1 MQISVVR
8 SSYSMLFGIL
18 LLIAIVV
25 WPCSASAGENDAVAV
40 SAQTVPPS
48 KEVVPAPAT
57 SSEADKNAKTKDS
70 AEEAAPEKVPAKGL
84 WRWVKI
90 REGRWRLEL
99 TGGGGLH
106 QGDEDHSGDGLVV
119 AKVEYEIPV
128 MAYGALG
135 LRMVPTFVMPQDHG
149 DTVWGAGVG
158 LAARVYHVKN
168 EQRGL
173 YVEADSQLTGHYPK
187 FDGNSGSFN
196 FLSGFGAGYKFKK
209 GWHVIVR
216 FDHLSNAG
224 LAKDNSGFNA
234 ISAGIGYTF

>member
-1 MQISVVR
+1 MQISVIR
-8 SSYSMLFGIL
+8 PSYVFFGCLF
-18 LLIAIVV
+18 LIAIGS
-25 WPCSASAGENDAVAV
+25 WPCSASAGENDAAAIGTHTPPDASQTP
-40 SAQTVPPS
+40 SAIAAGAES
-48 KEVVPAPAT
+48 N
-57 SSEADKNAKTKDS
+57 KNAKTKGS
-70 AEEAAPEKVPAKGL
+70 AESAPEKDPPKGL
-84 WRWVKI
+84 SRWVKI
-90 REGRWRLEL
+90 GEGRWRLEL

-128 MAYGALG
+128 MGHGALG

-173 YVEADSQLTGHYPK
+173 YAEADSQLTGHYPK

-196 FLSGFGAGYKFKK
+196 FLSGFGAGYKFKN
-209 GWHVIVR
+209 GWHVVVR

-224 LAKDNSGFNA
+224 FAKDNSGFNA
-234 ISAGIGYTF
+234 ISAGVGYTF